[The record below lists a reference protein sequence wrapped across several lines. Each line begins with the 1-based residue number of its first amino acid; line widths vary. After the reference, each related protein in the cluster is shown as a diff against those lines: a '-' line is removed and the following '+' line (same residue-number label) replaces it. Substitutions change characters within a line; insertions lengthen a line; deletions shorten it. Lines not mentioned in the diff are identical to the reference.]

1 MKKIEAVLRTSRLDE
16 VVSRL
21 RLIGAAGMTVSAVHG
36 LSVADAPPPHQPP
49 APPSKSAGP
58 RYELMI
64 VVSDDDAPHVVRAI
78 LHSGHTGSPGDGL
91 VTVTDVDGVMRIRTG
106 ETDADAL

>member
-21 RLIGAAGMTVSAVHG
+21 RLIGATGMTVSAVHG
-36 LSVADAPPPHQPP
+36 LSVADGAPHQPP
-49 APPSKSAGP
+49 PPKTAGP

-78 LHSGHTGSPGDGL
+78 LHSGHTGSPGDGI